1 MSGNHY
7 ATARAATTLSG
18 LAVLSPL
25 AGLAVEISLAWRF
38 GASPTVDAF
47 RIGMLLL
54 VFGQQLFVIQIL
66 PHVVVPVFAEYR
78 ARGQEKE
85 AWHVALSLANLLI
98 VPAILVS
105 VFVFFYPEAI
115 VGLLAPGLA
124 GEAREMASVFVRW
137 FMPAASLLVWSG
149 AATGVLYAHRVF
161 WLPPAIQLV
170 GNVAIVLSVLSL
182 GRTLGALSLVIGV
195 LVSAV
200 MGAMVCLVKL
210 IPLMRQAGALFPW
223 KLDVTHPGVRKM
235 LTLALPLLETVLLG
249 QWAGIV
255 INRVLSELPPGSL
268 ALFGYAWKLCLVV
281 SALPLALATVLFPRF
296 AETHQSFTGEE
307 FRGMC
312 MRAMRMA
319 LFIVLPL
326 WCLLEALRSSV
337 VALLFQHGAFSSQAS
352 ETVAKLF
359 ELLVL
364 SAPAAVASTYMEK
377 IIYAVQDTWVP
388 TCTQLATALLLTLFA
403 PVLTVSSGANRLA
416 LFYSSLVWLTAGGLA
431 LWLSLRRRA
440 LNLRPLLLFAVR
452 VLLLALP
459 SAWLAHRAVGFWV
472 SASAS
477 RDFSTEL
484 VAAGGLA
491 IGSGVFCGVF
501 FWVAVGWQIPEAIEW
516 RNYLRWQG
524 SNTVS
529 KLRDFVFGRI

>member
-1 MSGNHY
+1 
-7 ATARAATTLSG
+7 
-18 LAVLSPL
+18 
-25 AGLAVEISLAWRF
+25 
-38 GASPTVDAF
+38 
-47 RIGMLLL
+47 
-54 VFGQQLFVIQIL
+54 
-66 PHVVVPVFAEYR
+66 
-78 ARGQEKE
+78 
-85 AWHVALSLANLLI
+85 
-98 VPAILVS
+98 
-105 VFVFFYPEAI
+105 
-115 VGLLAPGLA
+115 
-124 GEAREMASVFVRW
+124 VFVRW
-137 FMPAASLLVWSG
+137 FVPAASLLVWNG
-149 AATGVLYAHRVF
+149 VATGVLYAHRVF

-281 SALPLALATVLFPRF
+281 SVLPLALATVLFPRF

-326 WCLLEALRSSV
+326 SCLLEALRSSV
-337 VALLFQHGAFSSQAS
+337 VALLFQRGAFSSQAS

-459 SAWLAHRAVGFWV
+459 SAWLAQRAAAFWV
-472 SASAS
+472 SASGS
-477 RDFSTEL
+477 RDFSTGL

-501 FWVAVGWQIPEAIEW
+501 FCVAVGWQIPEAIEW

-524 SNTVS
+524 SNTVG
-529 KLRDFVFGRI
+529 KLRDFVFGRT

>member
-1 MSGNHY
+1 MSRNHY

-98 VPAILVS
+98 VPAILFS
-105 VFVFFYPEAI
+105 VFVFFHPEAI

-124 GEAREMASVFVRW
+124 GEARETASVFVRW
-137 FMPAASLLVWSG
+137 FVPAASLLVWSG

-281 SALPLALATVLFPRF
+281 AVLFQR
-296 AETHQSFTGEE
+296 
-307 FRGMC
+307 
-312 MRAMRMA
+312 
-319 LFIVLPL
+319 
-326 WCLLEALRSSV
+326 
-337 VALLFQHGAFSSQAS
+337 GAFSSQAS

-459 SAWLAHRAVGFWV
+459 SAWLAQRAAAFWV
-472 SASAS
+472 SASGS
-477 RDFSTEL
+477 RDFSTGL

-501 FWVAVGWQIPEAIEW
+501 FCVAVGWQIPEAIEW

-524 SNTVS
+524 SNTVG
-529 KLRDFVFGRI
+529 KLRDFVFGRT